1 VLLQVGNGYQ
11 LCVIDL
17 FDAEGRY
24 LPLLMGNV
32 FLPFSAS
39 SLVTISTPIGVYKG
53 YPTTHIMFIDI
64 IEDFYNNI
72 LDRFSLVNTD
82 VLPVIFNRI
91 YLYTLS
97 RRFNVNIY
105 TGVNAYNSNMNFGL
119 DVLQWGPSNL
129 IACGLPELNSAEG
142 ITVATLPLIITPL
155 L

>member
-1 VLLQVGNGYQ
+1 
-11 LCVIDL
+11 
-17 FDAEGRY
+17 
-24 LPLLMGNV
+24 
-32 FLPFSAS
+32 
-39 SLVTISTPIGVYKG
+39 
-53 YPTTHIMFIDI
+53 MFIDI